1 MIRML
6 RAGATSELWSWVA
19 NVRGSPSAEP
29 TKSENST
36 RLCCSALRMAS
47 SRAYRSA
54 LLKSPAATRATGLRL
69 LGVRRGQLGGA
80 LARAAEPLVLARGA
94 ARALAFAAD
103 HAGDVDQQPDDH

>member
-6 RAGATSELWSWVA
+6 RAGATRELWSWVA
-19 NVRGSPSAEP
+19 KARGSPSADP

-36 RLCCSALRMAS
+36 RLCCSALRMVS

-69 LGVRRGQLGGA
+69 LGVRCGQLGSA
-80 LARAAEPLVLARGA
+80 LARPAEPLVLAR
-94 ARALAFAAD
+94 RATG
-103 HAGDVDQQPDDH
+103 GDPLPAEHGGEID